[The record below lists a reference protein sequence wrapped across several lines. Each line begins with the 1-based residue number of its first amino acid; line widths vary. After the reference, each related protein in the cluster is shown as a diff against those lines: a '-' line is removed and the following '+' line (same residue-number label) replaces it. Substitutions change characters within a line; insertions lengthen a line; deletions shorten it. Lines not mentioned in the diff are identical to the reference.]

1 MVTAGDFVDGVLAV
15 SRTSI
20 LLGADALVGA
30 IDELLH
36 AAQWEP
42 FLLLL
47 PRLRAAFERLHER
60 DRDSL
65 AQRVAVR
72 YGLAQAEEVTELRAS
87 VGAAATIARIDQEV
101 DRIMQD
107 WSFS

>member
-1 MVTAGDFVDGVLAV
+1 VNGILAV

-20 LLGADALVGA
+20 LLGADALVAA
-30 IDELLH
+30 IDELLS
-36 AAQWEP
+36 AADWES

-60 DRDSL
+60 DRDAL
-65 AQRVAVR
+65 AQRVAVLH
-72 YGLAQAEEVTELRAS
+72 GLAGAEDVTELRTS
-87 VGAAATIARIDQEV
+87 VGAAARIARIDQEV

-107 WSFS
+107 WSFT